1 MNNEKLCDMGID
13 DKDYNS
19 DFEKV
24 KYINKATF
32 PNLSTPLMKAATNG
46 HVACVRVLIL
56 AGADK
61 ELKNASDQTA
71 KTLVLQKK
79 GQILGLIKSS
89 KERLEGAVDAPSAQ
103 SHEGETA
110 NKPADET
117 SLSIFKDS
125 VNHYIDLLERLEKC
139 QKALDMTPEEIRT
152 EDSAEVMLFDA
163 SRKESHL
170 KTFESQALTL
180 KQELERL
187 IDNSKDSWCD
197 HKSTSPVKKDE
208 VVRKV
213 VRQFKDLL
221 DKHKTRNPKWYND
234 GGKYR
239 SAVSEMLSMK
249 ENAMAVP
256 RLSKAMFDEWESKQT
271 FLRQANRMVTRESL
285 RALREM
291 LEGSEERK
299 TAALELCKSAGI
311 VTELLEE
318 KNEMSETP
326 LIREVTQYI
335 FRSLFGKEIFLSPK
349 SANVQAAD
357 GNPKNLLLLLEAG
370 ADVNAKQ
377 DHKIGFTAMNQ
388 AAYFGHAPCLR
399 HLLRF
404 KADVNIVDAYGGT
417 PLVAAALNGEEECV
431 RVLLEAGA
439 NVNQPTTNGN
449 TPLMK
454 AALNGH
460 AKCVRMLI
468 VAGADVAL
476 KNKKSKDAEGKD
488 ALTLAKEAIGPVID
502 ELVEFQEEHFEPKSH
517 AVTYDGLKDL
527 GFDSYMW
534 DASIEPTGGFVYV
547 KENGGEKI
555 EQPIDLSDIGDI
567 NKCEQG
573 RIFSFKTDISGL
585 SKVSDSITR
594 RFSHSIDKDTT
605 YGWDHEA
612 NCWTYFTDPSS
623 DSPTFYAEY
632 TKKCLHE
639 SQKGAIRV
647 TRKRQKFSSTEKI
660 FREKKR
666 ASLYK
671 VKENYKDCI
680 QALGM
685 KVEAIQEEDW
695 ARINEKDSTRKDSHM
710 RTFEMQALVLKR
722 ELQEFINTST
732 SEFCCDV
739 KNQERQDTLD
749 QVVHQFMMVKQKHQ
763 ERSPKWYNDDGR
775 YRSGVI
781 EMLSMKDNAMA
792 VPRLT
797 ITMYQEWKSKQ
808 SFLRQADRMVSRER
822 FR

>member
-1 MNNEKLCDMGID
+1 
-13 DKDYNS
+13 
-19 DFEKV
+19 
-24 KYINKATF
+24 
-32 PNLSTPLMKAATNG
+32 
-46 HVACVRVLIL
+46 
-56 AGADK
+56 
-61 ELKNASDQTA
+61 
-71 KTLVLQKK
+71 
-79 GQILGLIKSS
+79 
-89 KERLEGAVDAPSAQ
+89 
-103 SHEGETA
+103 
-110 NKPADET
+110 
-117 SLSIFKDS
+117 
-125 VNHYIDLLERLEKC
+125 
-139 QKALDMTPEEIRT
+139 
-152 EDSAEVMLFDA
+152 
-163 SRKESHL
+163 
-170 KTFESQALTL
+170 
-180 KQELERL
+180 
-187 IDNSKDSWCD
+187 
-197 HKSTSPVKKDE
+197 
-208 VVRKV
+208 
-213 VRQFKDLL
+213 
-221 DKHKTRNPKWYND
+221 
-234 GGKYR
+234 
-239 SAVSEMLSMK
+239 MK
-249 ENAMAVP
+249 EIYLV
-256 RLSKAMFDEWESKQT
+256 
-271 FLRQANRMVTRESL
+271 
-285 RALREM
+285 
-291 LEGSEERK
+291 
-299 TAALELCKSAGI
+299 KSA
-311 VTELLEE
+311 
-318 KNEMSETP
+318 
-326 LIREVTQYI
+326 
-335 FRSLFGKEIFLSPK
+335 F
-349 SANVQAAD
+349 VQAAD
-357 GNPKNLLLLLEAG
+357 GNAKNLLILLEAG
-370 ADVNAKQ
+370 ADVTAKQ

-399 HLLRF
+399 HLLLF

-476 KNKKSKDAEGKD
+476 RNKKGKDTEGNDIQPKD

-502 ELVEFQEEHFEPKSH
+502 ELVEFQEEYFEPKSH
-517 AVTYDGLKDL
+517 AVTYGGLKNL
-527 GFDSYMW
+527 GYDSYMW
-534 DASIEPTGGFVYV
+534 DASVAPTGGFVYI
-547 KENGGEKI
+547 KERGGEKM
-555 EQPIDLSDIGDI
+555 EQPIDISDIGHI
-567 NKCEQG
+567 EKCEPG
-573 RIFSFKTDISGL
+573 RIFSCKTDISGL
-585 SKVSDSITR
+585 SKVSESVAIEFADFIS
-594 RFSHSIDKDTT
+594 KETT

-632 TKKCLHE
+632 TKKCLHA

-647 TRKRQKFSSTEKI
+647 TRKQQKFSFSDRI

-666 ASLYK
+666 ASLNK
-671 VKENYKDCI
+671 VKDNYKDCI

-739 KNQERQDTLD
+739 KNQERQDTMD
-749 QVVHQFMMVKQKHQ
+749 QVVRQFMMVKQKHQ

-797 ITMYQEWKSKQ
+797 MTMYQEWKSKQ